1 MQIIE
6 SFTAITNMF
15 ERAHRVRYDAING
28 LTIEGLTPSE
38 ARLACIALEAAD
50 REHLARLVQQ
60 VAAAPAPVARPERHA
75 QPVSA
80 PAAQPE
86 NVKTTSPAPIAHKPS
101 APDSAP
107 DSAPAAAPDT
117 TLESA
122 EATEM
127 HAPEEAPPEPT
138 PKMPPLPEPPAVRE
152 QPVLPP
158 RSRGPK
164 KPPPRLEEYARPKL
178 PETGETHEDVRIVKH
193 IDHGDGGRM
202 IVRADGW
209 HIKLD
214 AKGKEVARI
223 EGVAPAPAPAPEPSP
238 EPEAQELEGEVSAN
252 DTSLPPPPPEV
263 MASQMTRDVVQ
274 YLIDN
279 GVRQRDDIVVECL
292 RLKEQGAKA
301 FANSKDE
308 EAVRRRVMSTL
319 TVMGVG

>member
-1 MQIIE
+1 VQIIE

-15 ERAHRVRYDAING
+15 ERAHRVRYDAITG

-38 ARLACIALEAAD
+38 ARLACLALEAAD

-60 VAAAPAPVARPERHA
+60 AAATPARPAPPAPVARHA
-75 QPVSA
+75 QPVPA
-80 PAAQPE
+80 PTAQPE
-86 NVKTTSPAPIAHKPS
+86 NVKAPSPAPIAHKPEPQP
-101 APDSAP
+101 APQPEAP
-107 DSAPAAAPDT
+107 AAPDT
-117 TLESA
+117 TPESA

-127 HAPEEAPPEPT
+127 HATEEAPPEPA

-164 KPPPRLEEYARPKL
+164 KPPPRIEEYARPKL
-178 PETGETHEDVRIVKH
+178 PETGETHEDVRIIKH

-223 EGVAPAPAPAPEPSP
+223 EGVAPAPEPQP
-238 EPEAQELEGEVSAN
+238 EPEAQEPEGEVSAN

-279 GVRQRDDIVVECL
+279 GVKQRDAIVAECL
-292 RLKEQGAKA
+292 RLKEKGAKA